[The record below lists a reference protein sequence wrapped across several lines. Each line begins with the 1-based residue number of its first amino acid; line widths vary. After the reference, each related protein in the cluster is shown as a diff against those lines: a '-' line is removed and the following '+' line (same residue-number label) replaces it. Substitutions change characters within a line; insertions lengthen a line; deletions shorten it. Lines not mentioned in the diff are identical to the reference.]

1 MNKLIASA
9 LVVSA
14 LCSGCTGLGLMS
26 SQGLYPQKTYTSTS
40 PSIYTTVTS
49 HTGAYKTP
57 DNSLAFV
64 ETALRN
70 NSEILEIDVNMRPN
84 GTLVMYHDQVPNDM
98 TGYEVD
104 KALQMVRGTR
114 TQINLDIKDT
124 RVLRQLRE
132 QVMRS
137 GMINQVFLT
146 GIAEKD
152 VPVVRQQFPEVRYYL
167 NCNLDP
173 QRYYEP
179 RYLNEILST
188 LRRTGAVGINCNHLQ
203 ANQTLSTWLHRNGYK
218 LSVWTV
224 NKRGDMKTAAGYS
237 PDNITTRKP
246 DKARRIVDKQKQRR

>member
-1 MNKLIASA
+1 MKKLTITAFA
-9 LVVSA
+9 ITA
-14 LCSGCTGLGLMS
+14 LCTNCIGLSDLQNQRMYQQQS
-26 SQGLYPQKTYTSTS
+26 YISNAPVVHTSV
-40 PSIYTTVTS
+40 PS